1 MHFFACQVV
10 WFTWGIGSDS
20 VHSRISVSRM
30 DNLCWSAASAGCSR
44 KKAVGDLGHT
54 GPRCS
59 VRVRD
64 LATKPVPPSG
74 NSIQIHEGDDMPG
87 WKYGCNSWQL
97 LTQHV
102 DFTKKGALLQKQSSV
117 GHSDLL
123 PRSKIPQLFEW
134 IASRSPTPHC
144 RCYKSA
150 NHLHPKIFPSTCEH
164 IWILPSKHANPCSNT
179 VWNLLRYHSSKEHG
193 FYYRLGISILKK
205 SFNPVGSGLSKQ
217 VNDFSNLVAV
227 ALMASSNI
235 LDTYARP
242 WKSKTGTADENP
254 CHLSKLSWVGFP
266 QAEILSCQQLSTSG
280 PCNNTFSLNGNWAN
294 YFNSWLLKAPMSTS
308 KHTVMNFVNWSQLI
322 LLQHDR
328 PKQGGKCC
336 HSWTLATFDR
346 RKLTRCVLE
355 PHGDPGHKAKASAG
369 RFHTMHNKN
378 IQTCL
383 PQRTFGLQLSDV
395 QAVDLPN
402 WCGWVGIFWPQLRFQ
417 TWMPSFDH
425 ASLHLSSHVFH
436 SGLLDCSF
444 RMSKQST
451 FPL

>member
-1 MHFFACQVV
+1 
-10 WFTWGIGSDS
+10 
-20 VHSRISVSRM
+20 
-30 DNLCWSAASAGCSR
+30 
-44 KKAVGDLGHT
+44 
-54 GPRCS
+54 
-59 VRVRD
+59 
-64 LATKPVPPSG
+64 
-74 NSIQIHEGDDMPG
+74 MPG

-308 KHTVMNFVNWSQLI
+308 KHTVMNFVNWSQII

-378 IQTCL
+378 IQTNPHFHPKAHQKKACPVSL
-383 PQRTFGLQLSDV
+383 VSLVL
-395 QAVDLPN
+395 
-402 WCGWVGIFWPQLRFQ
+402 GWQKL
-417 TWMPSFDH
+417 TKSK
-425 ASLHLSSHVFH
+425 LSSPLGLETSVPTKDAVFFEIDNDNFIQWSLTWIWYAGVFGQKVVMFLAETNSH
-436 SGLLDCSF
+436 FIDNAYQCFPDCS
-444 RMSKQST
+444 SNT
-451 FPL
+451 FY